1 MNKGKERVREQ
12 KVCNRFWKTRKEK
25 NQGDLEKGK
34 KKKNIFKGE
43 EKMKRELETV
53 KENEKREITGRK
65 RERVRMET
73 ESVQQE
79 SDGEQ
84 TEKEGECRR
93 KRCKSIEE
101 G

>member
-73 ESVQQE
+73 ESVHC
-79 SDGEQ
+79 
-84 TEKEGECRR
+84 TTRKWWRTNR
-93 KRCKSIEE
+93 KRRRVSP
-101 G
+101 